1 MLTLKQA
8 ARQVGMSRSS
18 MHRAVQSGKVSATR
32 AESGMILIEES
43 ELARAFPTPP
53 AQLSQVGPSQGSPLG
68 SDEKGDEKAEKGE
81 LAIRDA
87 QVAALQAKVQAL
99 EELIQRL
106 DRAHLTSGETEM
118 PGRAKLRD
126 WP

>member
-18 MHRAVQSGKVSATR
+18 MHRAVQSGRVSATR

-53 AQLSQVGPSQGSPLG
+53 AQLSQVGSSQDSPLG
-68 SDEKGDEKAEKGE
+68 SDGKGSEKGE
-81 LAIRDA
+81 LVQRDA

-99 EELIQRL
+99 EEL
-106 DRAHLTSGETEM
+106 
-118 PGRAKLRD
+118 
-126 WP
+126 